1 MGPDHIEIGS
11 FIGLAAVTNGDVTI
25 DGVRAT
31 DLRHILMQFARI
43 GVIATVSDHRLHVAP
58 AQERRI
64 RSDMGGHIPKIEDG
78 PWPAFPA
85 DLMSIMIVTASQCE
99 GQVLLFEKM
108 FESRM
113 FFVDLLVNLGARI
126 VLCDPHRAVVA
137 GHSKLRG
144 GVVRSPDIRAGMAVL
159 LAALAA
165 EGESVIYNV
174 SQIDRGY
181 ERIDDRLRGLGCRIE
196 RLDENSI

>member
-1 MGPDHIEIGS
+1 MTLSPDQLETHRAYRDVSVCITGGAGFIGS
-11 FIGLAAVTNGDVTI
+11 TLAHT
-25 DGVRAT
+25 
-31 DLRHILMQFARI
+31 
-43 GVIATVSDHRLHVAP
+43 
-58 AQERRI
+58 
-64 RSDMGGHIPKIEDG
+64 
-78 PWPAFPA
+78 
-85 DLMSIMIVTASQCE
+85 
-99 GQVLLFEKM
+99 
-108 FESRM
+108 
-113 FFVDLLVNLGARI
+113 LVNLGARI

-196 RLDENSI
+196 RLD